1 MTDDAAPATGD
12 GAVVLARVDAGP
24 SLAERVYDTLKR
36 FIIEQ
41 RLNPGSK
48 LSVPRLA
55 EQLGV
60 SRTPVKEAVDRLAQ
74 EGLVTILPKRGAF
87 VAILRQR
94 DVEEIYEMREVLE
107 GLASRLAAKR
117 ADPEF
122 LRSLR
127 LIHQR
132 GEAAVQHSD
141 LAAHTHID
149 LEFHRL
155 IRERAENRRLIRALE
170 TLQQQIRIVF
180 KTSAT
185 IPGRMQ
191 KAIAEH
197 REILQALE
205 RGDPEE
211 AERATRNHVRW
222 IREAVVRFMAERGG
236 LRP

>member
-1 MTDDAAPATGD
+1 MTQGAGAAPRDAA
-12 GAVVLARVDAGP
+12 VIMARVDAGP
-24 SLAERVYDTLKR
+24 SLADRVYETLKR

-41 RLNPGSK
+41 RLSPGSK

-55 EQLGV
+55 AQLGV

-74 EGLVTILPKRGAF
+74 QGLVTVLPNRGAF
-87 VAILRQR
+87 VAILHQR

-117 ADPEF
+117 VDRDF
-122 LRSLR
+122 LRLLQAIYR
-127 LIHQR
+127 R
-132 GEAAVQHSD
+132 GEAAVRQRD
-141 LAAHTHID
+141 VAAHTHFD

-155 IRERAENRRLIRALE
+155 IREHAGNRRLTWALE

-205 RGDPEE
+205 RGSPED
-211 AERATRNHVRW
+211 AELATRNHVRW
-222 IREAVVRFMAERGG
+222 IREAVVRFLQERGG
-236 LRP
+236 PRP